1 MAQMDMGQ
9 VISLASL
16 ALALV
21 TVALTTRRDLAFSLT
36 DGACLLAQSYDAP
49 EIIIDR
55 VEGRR

>member
-36 DGACLLAQSYDAP
+36 DGAWTDSVHETA
-49 EIIIDR
+49 
-55 VEGRR
+55 